1 VHTAPAPPCPLT
13 VIAWLGGLTFNDL
26 WWRHLA
32 LGGMSSR
39 AALAGCLLGTTP
51 WPATAHNVLAHSLN
65 EALWELGCP
74 GLAPY
79 RPPGNDPQTG
89 PRRHEPA

>member
-1 VHTAPAPPCPLT
+1 
-13 VIAWLGGLTFNDL
+13 
-26 WWRHLA
+26 
-32 LGGMSSR
+32 MSSR
-39 AALAGCLLGTTP
+39 AALAGYLLGTTP
-51 WPATAHNVLAHSLN
+51 WPATAHDVLAHSLN